1 MLWDDGTP
9 NEGRCAWRH
18 VNNMVNLKKY
28 FINYFDGKYTS
39 KNCKLIIMLYMLVHE
54 MKEIPRCPICGKPV
68 KYYSWDRGFNVY
80 CSLKCVND
88 IRAQEMRCA
97 KREEYAKRN
106 GVSKCGALWSS
117 KLEDETEQQLIEMF
131 GTDGFERNYYK
142 DERYPYF
149 CDFYISSLDLFI
161 EIQGHPSHHI
171 QPYGTDFKE
180 HDKLIRKWE
189 KRLDEGVTTYADFIK
204 TFKVSDVEKRICAH
218 NNGINF
224 VEIYANTAED
234 VIKAIKDYIDNGKE
248 KYALYL
254 YK

>member
-1 MLWDDGTP
+1 
-9 NEGRCAWRH
+9 
-18 VNNMVNLKKY
+18 
-28 FINYFDGKYTS
+28 
-39 KNCKLIIMLYMLVHE
+39 MLVHE

-68 KYYSWDRGFNVY
+68 KYYSWDRGFNLY

-88 IRAQEMRCA
+88 IRAQEIRCA

-117 KLEDETEQQLIEMF
+117 KLEDETEQQLIKMF

-149 CDFYISSLDLFI
+149 CDFYIPRLDLFI
-161 EIQGHPSHHI
+161 EIQGHSSHHTH
-171 QPYGTDFKE
+171 PYGTDFKE
-180 HDKLIRKWE
+180 DDKLIRKWE
-189 KRLDEGVTTYADFIK
+189 KRLNEGVAAYADFIK